1 MLIKAFYYFK
11 NYIIKFYFEKL
22 CLTYCLNFY
31 TFRSCY
37 KVLIPHLVIRSDFD
51 EVKSIANQ
59 IQEDWKSLLTD
70 CFPKILVNIL
80 PYFAY
85 EDTGDSGLAQ
95 QRETATKVYDMLK
108 DENVLGKQVLLQLL
122 PTFYSLIDLRC
133 DFKILKLFII
143 YAVKFSIW

>member
-1 MLIKAFYYFK
+1 MFNNLDKVWYFNADGIKTVFK
-11 NYIIKFYFEKL
+11 NYFIKFYLEKL
-22 CLTYCLNFY
+22 YITCILNFSI
-31 TFRSCY
+31 FRSCY
-37 KVLIPHLVIRSDFD
+37 KVLIPHLVIRNHFD

-85 EDTGDSGLAQ
+85 EGTGDSGMAQ

-108 DENVLGKQVLLQLL
+108 SENLLGKQVWLQFLC
-122 PTFYSLIDLRC
+122 TFHSLNDMRYNL
-133 DFKILKLFII
+133 
-143 YAVKFSIW
+143 